1 MRVVS
6 LYTGMVLRYTG
17 TFRCDGAPRLRGR
30 RQVVT
35 ALSVHCKPPYSGIRI
50 GVRKLTHEVAGRP
63 SHGDLP
69 VLLTLRFSSNH
80 VFCLITHYSLHGYI
94 RIKPAPLWNI
104 VLFFVFLL
112 SLRLARV
119 CVTLS

>member
-50 GVRKLTHEVAGRP
+50 GVRKLPHELAGRP
-63 SHGDLP
+63 VLGGLP
-69 VLLTLRFSSNH
+69 VHFILKAKF
-80 VFCLITHYSLHGYI
+80 
-94 RIKPAPLWNI
+94 
-104 VLFFVFLL
+104 
-112 SLRLARV
+112 
-119 CVTLS
+119 